1 MDQRVYLDASDAS
14 VSVRELQTL
23 LRTAARCQRGSV
35 TLASD
40 GIFGK
45 ETEEALRRFQ
55 QSENL
60 PATGQVD
67 LMTWNALVRA
77 AAECADARC
86 PGAALCPVS
95 DAAVLS
101 APDRDPDFVFF
112 LQAVLHSLGN
122 ICRFPEPVV
131 FSGVYDRA
139 TASAVAAV
147 QSLFGETPTGAL
159 TPAVWN
165 NLVSFCNTEC
175 AKRQAAL
182 FAERTSESGS

>member
-14 VSVRELQTL
+14 VSVRELQTV
-23 LRTAARCQRGSV
+23 LRTAARCRRGNAA
-35 TLASD
+35 LASD
-40 GIFGK
+40 GIFGT

-60 PATGQVD
+60 PVTGQVD
-67 LMTWNALVRA
+67 LVTWNALVRA

-86 PGAALCPVS
+86 PGTALCPVS

-112 LQAVLHSLGN
+112 LQAILHSLGN
-122 ICRFPEPVV
+122 VCSFPEPVV
-131 FSGVYDRA
+131 FSGVFDHA

-159 TPAVWN
+159 TPATWN